1 MGYVPLEDLLPK
13 SGFSIYKLVR
23 MASNRA
29 IELADGQPRL
39 VDVPAQMKTST
50 VAFEEIRAGKVVV
63 VEVADQFAP
72 SGEAATV
79 GNKKPAVEEPAA
91 E

>member
-39 VDVPAQMKTST
+39 VDVPSQMKTST

-63 VEVADQFAP
+63 TEVADQFAP
-72 SGEAATV
+72 SGKNARPA
-79 GNKKPAVEEPAA
+79 GKPLASEEPAT